1 MFAEPYFNM
10 PPEFKLCI
18 SDPKTGK
25 TESVKLEG
33 SRAVPLLGLKIG
45 SVVDGSIAGK
55 PGVKLMI
62 TGGSD
67 RSGIPMVPSVQGG
80 VKREIWVRKKTGV
93 GETRRKMLVRGNQVS
108 EDTYQVNVKI
118 VPEDG

>member
-1 MFAEPYFNM
+1 M

-18 SDPKTGK
+18 SDPKGGK

-33 SRAVPLLGLKIG
+33 SNAVPLLGLKIG
-45 SVVDGSIAGK
+45 SVIDGSLAGK

-67 RSGIPMVPSVQGG
+67 KSGIPMVPSVQGG
-80 VKREIWVRKKTGV
+80 VKREIWVKKKTHI

-108 EDTYQVNVKI
+108 EEIYQINMKMVQG
-118 VPEDG
+118 DS

>member
-1 MFAEPYFNM
+1 M

-18 SDPKTGK
+18 SDPKSGK

-33 SRAVPLLGLKIG
+33 SSAIPLLGLKIG
-45 SVVDGSIAGK
+45 SVVDGSVAGK

-80 VKREIWVRKKTGV
+80 VKKEIWVKRKTVV
-93 GETRRKMLVRGNQVS
+93 GETRRKLLVRGNQVS
-108 EDTYQVNVKI
+108 EEIYQVNMKI
-118 VPEDG
+118 ITGDA

>member
-1 MFAEPYFNM
+1 M

-33 SRAVPLLGLKIG
+33 NRAIPLLGLKIG
-45 SVVDGSIAGK
+45 SVVDGSLVGK
-55 PGVKLMI
+55 PGIKLMI

-67 RSGIPMVPSVQGG
+67 KSGIPMVASVQGG
-80 VKREIWVRKKTGV
+80 VKKHILVNKKTKV
-93 GETRRKMLVRGNQVS
+93 GETRMKMLVRGNQIS
-108 EDTYQVNVKI
+108 EDTYQVNMKI
-118 VPEDG
+118 VTEGV

>member
-1 MFAEPYFNM
+1 M

-18 SDPKTGK
+18 SDPKNGK

-33 SRAVPLLGLKIG
+33 SNAVPLLGLKIG
-45 SVVDGSIAGK
+45 SVIDGSLAGK

-80 VKREIWVRKKTGV
+80 VKREIWVKKKTRI

-108 EDTYQVNVKI
+108 EEIYQINMKRVQG
-118 VPEDG
+118 DS

>member
-1 MFAEPYFNM
+1 M
-10 PPEFKLCI
+10 PDFKLCI

-33 SRAVPLLGLKIG
+33 SKAVPLLGLKIG
-45 SVVDGSIAGK
+45 SVMDGSLVGK

-67 RSGIPMVPSVQGG
+67 RSGIHMVPSVQGG
-80 VKREIWVRKKTGV
+80 VKREIWVEKKTV
-93 GETRRKMLVRGNQVS
+93 SGETRKKILVRGNQVS
-108 EDTYQVNVKI
+108 EETYQVNMRI

>member
-1 MFAEPYFNM
+1 M

-33 SRAVPLLGLKIG
+33 NNAIPLLGLKIG
-45 SVVDGSIAGK
+45 SFIDGSIVSK

-67 RSGIPMVPSVQGG
+67 KSGIPMIASVQGS
-80 VKREIWVRKKTGV
+80 VKKYILVNKKTNTGK
-93 GETRRKMLVRGNQVS
+93 TRVKMLVRGNQIS
-108 EDTYQVNVKI
+108 EDICQINMKI
-118 VPEDG
+118 VMEGSENR